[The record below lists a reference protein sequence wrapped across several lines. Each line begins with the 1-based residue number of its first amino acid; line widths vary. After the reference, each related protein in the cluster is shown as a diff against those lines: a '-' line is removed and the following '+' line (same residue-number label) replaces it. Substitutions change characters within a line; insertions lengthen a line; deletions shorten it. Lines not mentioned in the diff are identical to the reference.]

1 MVKVQIKSEKLT
13 SFGGIFPIM
22 EKFDRMLS
30 CTIDSTLG
38 LRSKVYGYQY
48 SEIIRSLMCVYFCG
62 GSCVEDVT
70 SHLMEALCLHPPLRT
85 CSADTILRAIREL
98 TTPNLTYRSDS
109 GKSYDFNV
117 ASDLN
122 NLLVNALLATGQL
135 LPDNEYDFDFDH
147 QFIETEKFDAKITYK
162 KFTGYSPGIATVG
175 DVIVGIENRDGNTNV
190 RFHQEDTLK
199 RIFERLENARI
210 HINRARMDCGSCSE
224 AMVEMVE
231 KHSRHFYIRANRCV
245 SLYDDIFAL
254 RGWKTEYINGHEF
267 EICSIIAEK
276 WVGNIVEYYNKR
288 GGAERVLDDM
298 NNGFGWK
305 RLPKSFMAENTVF
318 LLLTALIRNFYRHLI
333 SDANMKSFGLKRT
346 SRIKTFVF
354 KYVSVP
360 AKWIKTA
367 RQHILNIYTSN
378 DAYMMAFKFDFG

>member
-1 MVKVQIKSEKLT
+1 MAKIQIKSEKLT

-62 GSCVEDVT
+62 GSCVEDVS
-70 SHLMEALCLHPPLRT
+70 SHLMENDYT
-85 CSADTILRAIREL
+85 STD
-98 TTPNLTYRSDS
+98 
-109 GKSYDFNV
+109 
-117 ASDLN
+117 
-122 NLLVNALLATGQL
+122 
-135 LPDNEYDFDFDH
+135 
-147 QFIETEKFDAKITYK
+147 
-162 KFTGYSPGIATVG
+162 
-175 DVIVGIENRDGNTNV
+175 RD
-190 RFHQEDTLK
+190 
-199 RIFERLENARI
+199 
-210 HINRARMDCGSCSE
+210 
-224 AMVEMVE
+224 
-231 KHSRHFYIRANRCV
+231 
-245 SLYDDIFAL
+245 
-254 RGWKTEYINGHEF
+254 
-267 EICSIIAEK
+267 
-276 WVGNIVEYYNKR
+276 IVEYYNKR
-288 GGAERVLDDM
+288 GGAERILDDM
-298 NNGFGWK
+298 NNGFDWK
-305 RLPKSFMAENTVF
+305 RLPKSFMAGNTVF
-318 LLLTALIRNFYRHLI
+318 LLLTAFIRNFYRHLI

>member
-30 CTIDSTLG
+30 HTIDSTLG

-62 GSCVEDVT
+62 GSCVEDVS
-70 SHLMEALCLHPPLRT
+70 SHLMENDYT
-85 CSADTILRAIREL
+85 STD
-98 TTPNLTYRSDS
+98 
-109 GKSYDFNV
+109 
-117 ASDLN
+117 
-122 NLLVNALLATGQL
+122 
-135 LPDNEYDFDFDH
+135 
-147 QFIETEKFDAKITYK
+147 
-162 KFTGYSPGIATVG
+162 
-175 DVIVGIENRDGNTNV
+175 RD
-190 RFHQEDTLK
+190 
-199 RIFERLENARI
+199 
-210 HINRARMDCGSCSE
+210 
-224 AMVEMVE
+224 
-231 KHSRHFYIRANRCV
+231 
-245 SLYDDIFAL
+245 
-254 RGWKTEYINGHEF
+254 
-267 EICSIIAEK
+267 
-276 WVGNIVEYYNKR
+276 IVEYYNKR

-318 LLLTALIRNFYRHLI
+318 QLLTALIRNFYRHLI

-360 AKWIKTA
+360 AKWVKTA
-367 RQHILNIYTSN
+367 RQHIPWLFSSRREKLMRSISTSKLT
-378 DAYMMAFKFDFG
+378 ATSLASFQ

>member
-1 MVKVQIKSEKLT
+1 MAKIQIKSEKLT

-30 CTIDSTLG
+30 HTIDSTLG

-62 GSCVEDVT
+62 GSCVEDVS
-70 SHLMEALCLHPPLRT
+70 SHLMENDYT
-85 CSADTILRAIREL
+85 STD
-98 TTPNLTYRSDS
+98 
-109 GKSYDFNV
+109 
-117 ASDLN
+117 
-122 NLLVNALLATGQL
+122 
-135 LPDNEYDFDFDH
+135 
-147 QFIETEKFDAKITYK
+147 
-162 KFTGYSPGIATVG
+162 
-175 DVIVGIENRDGNTNV
+175 RD
-190 RFHQEDTLK
+190 
-199 RIFERLENARI
+199 
-210 HINRARMDCGSCSE
+210 
-224 AMVEMVE
+224 
-231 KHSRHFYIRANRCV
+231 
-245 SLYDDIFAL
+245 
-254 RGWKTEYINGHEF
+254 
-267 EICSIIAEK
+267 
-276 WVGNIVEYYNKR
+276 IVEYYNKR
-288 GGAERVLDDM
+288 GGAERILDDM

-318 LLLTALIRNFYRHLI
+318 LLLTALIRNYYRHLI

-360 AKWIKTA
+360 AKWVRNA

>member
-1 MVKVQIKSEKLT
+1 MAKIQIKSEKLT

-30 CTIDSTLG
+30 HTIDSTLG

-62 GSCVEDVT
+62 GSCVEDVS
-70 SHLMEALCLHPPLRT
+70 SHLMENDYT
-85 CSADTILRAIREL
+85 STD
-98 TTPNLTYRSDS
+98 
-109 GKSYDFNV
+109 
-117 ASDLN
+117 
-122 NLLVNALLATGQL
+122 
-135 LPDNEYDFDFDH
+135 
-147 QFIETEKFDAKITYK
+147 
-162 KFTGYSPGIATVG
+162 
-175 DVIVGIENRDGNTNV
+175 RD
-190 RFHQEDTLK
+190 
-199 RIFERLENARI
+199 
-210 HINRARMDCGSCSE
+210 
-224 AMVEMVE
+224 
-231 KHSRHFYIRANRCV
+231 
-245 SLYDDIFAL
+245 
-254 RGWKTEYINGHEF
+254 
-267 EICSIIAEK
+267 
-276 WVGNIVEYYNKR
+276 IVEYYNKR
-288 GGAERVLDDM
+288 GGAERILDDM

-318 LLLTALIRNFYRHLI
+318 LLLTALIRNYYRHLI

-360 AKWIKTA
+360 AKWVKTA

>member
-1 MVKVQIKSEKLT
+1 M
-13 SFGGIFPIM
+13 
-22 EKFDRMLS
+22 
-30 CTIDSTLG
+30 TIS
-38 LRSKVYGYQY
+38 
-48 SEIIRSLMCVYFCG
+48 
-62 GSCVEDVT
+62 
-70 SHLMEALCLHPPLRT
+70 
-85 CSADTILRAIREL
+85 
-98 TTPNLTYRSDS
+98 
-109 GKSYDFNV
+109 
-117 ASDLN
+117 
-122 NLLVNALLATGQL
+122 
-135 LPDNEYDFDFDH
+135 
-147 QFIETEKFDAKITYK
+147 
-162 KFTGYSPGIATVG
+162 
-175 DVIVGIENRDGNTNV
+175 
-190 RFHQEDTLK
+190 
-199 RIFERLENARI
+199 
-210 HINRARMDCGSCSE
+210 
-224 AMVEMVE
+224 
-231 KHSRHFYIRANRCV
+231 
-245 SLYDDIFAL
+245 FAL

-276 WVGNIVEYYNKR
+276 WVGQSVPPCHTAAKKHQQGTRPVGRGIYIQSILTNDYTSTDRDIVEYYNKR

>member
-1 MVKVQIKSEKLT
+1 MAKIQIKSEKLT

-30 CTIDSTLG
+30 HTIDSTLG

-62 GSCVEDVT
+62 GSCVEDVS
-70 SHLMEALCLHPPLRT
+70 SHLMENDYT
-85 CSADTILRAIREL
+85 STD
-98 TTPNLTYRSDS
+98 
-109 GKSYDFNV
+109 
-117 ASDLN
+117 
-122 NLLVNALLATGQL
+122 
-135 LPDNEYDFDFDH
+135 
-147 QFIETEKFDAKITYK
+147 
-162 KFTGYSPGIATVG
+162 
-175 DVIVGIENRDGNTNV
+175 RD
-190 RFHQEDTLK
+190 
-199 RIFERLENARI
+199 
-210 HINRARMDCGSCSE
+210 
-224 AMVEMVE
+224 
-231 KHSRHFYIRANRCV
+231 
-245 SLYDDIFAL
+245 
-254 RGWKTEYINGHEF
+254 
-267 EICSIIAEK
+267 
-276 WVGNIVEYYNKR
+276 IVEYYNKR
-288 GGAERVLDDM
+288 GGAERILDDM

-318 LLLTALIRNFYRHLI
+318 QLLTALIRNFYRHLI

-360 AKWIKTA
+360 AKWVKTA